1 MSKKPSENTAIHLI
15 NWITERAIE
24 GIPPLCSAQNLALEY
39 QIDTSYPDDEERI
52 EALINWETSK
62 NFTSG
67 FITGL
72 GGIITLPVAVPSS
85 LGASWVIQA
94 RMAAAIA
101 KLSGHDIQSD
111 RVRTFV
117 LLCLVGD
124 ACTEILKEVGIKVGQ
139 SFTRA
144 AFQRIPGRLLIEIN
158 KRVGFRLL
166 TKAGE
171 KGAINFIK
179 MIPLAGGLVG
189 GAFDA
194 ATCRIVGKQAKN
206 AFYTP
211 PKQD

>member
-1 MSKKPSENTAIHLI
+1 
-15 NWITERAIE
+15 
-24 GIPPLCSAQNLALEY
+24 
-39 QIDTSYPDDEERI
+39 
-52 EALINWETSK
+52 
-62 NFTSG
+62 
-67 FITGL
+67 
-72 GGIITLPVAVPSS
+72 
-85 LGASWVIQA
+85 
-94 RMAAAIA
+94 
-101 KLSGHDIQSD
+101 
-111 RVRTFV
+111 
-117 LLCLVGD
+117 
-124 ACTEILKEVGIKVGQ
+124 VGQ

-194 ATCRIVGKQAKN
+194 AACRIVGKQAKN